1 MPLEGHYERVNTPL
15 RQLTSRERRVVI
27 WGALVT
33 AAAILALILATAGDS
48 QPAPAAGCI
57 RAPIAGR
64 TGAELISACG
74 TEAVQV
80 CRRAQGSEERWA
92 EPVSSACR
100 ESRIEVRAGGS
111 KPAG

>member
-1 MPLEGHYERVNTPL
+1 MPLEGHYKRVNTPL
-15 RQLTSRERRVVI
+15 RQLTSRERRVAI
-27 WGALVT
+27 WGVVVT
-33 AAAILALILATAGDS
+33 TIAMLALILATAGDS

-64 TGAELISACG
+64 TGAELIQACG

-80 CRRAQGSEERWA
+80 CRRAYGSEERWA

-100 ESRIEVRAGGS
+100 DSRIKV
-111 KPAG
+111 